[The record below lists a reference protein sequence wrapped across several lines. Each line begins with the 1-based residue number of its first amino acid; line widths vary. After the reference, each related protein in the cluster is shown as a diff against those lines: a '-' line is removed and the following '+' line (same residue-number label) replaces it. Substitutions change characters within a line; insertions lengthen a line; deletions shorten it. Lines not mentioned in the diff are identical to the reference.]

1 MLISL
6 SYVNIHRCT
15 QHTQSPT
22 GNVAGLQERLTWKN
36 EEGRDGFERHE
47 GDEVVREDRETRKTL
62 STCRNKKVELERQR
76 ERKMKEG

>member
-22 GNVAGLQERLTWKN
+22 GNMVGLQERLIWKN
-36 EEGRDGFERHE
+36 EEGKDGIERYQ

-62 STCRNKKVELERQR
+62 STCRDKKVELLR
-76 ERKMKEG
+76 ERGR